1 MNRHALPNLLLP
13 ALLLPALLLTLS
25 LPAKAAGPYFH
36 LEIRSA
42 PEGRSH
48 GDGQDRVS
56 IDVPV
61 SFVQALVAL
70 VPDGIHSTGKIRI
83 DEREISPA
91 QLRRIWREVRKLPEA
106 KIATFEDREGRLE
119 VSKQG
124 GHLVF
129 RATDPHEPRG
139 GQAVV
144 RIPAPVVDA
153 LLSGAPG
160 ELDFSAAIDAL
171 AKTGRGELVAVS
183 EDRDT
188 VRIWVDDREG
198 R

>member
-1 MNRHALPNLLLP
+1 MKRHVLSLILLP
-13 ALLLPALLLTLS
+13 ALLVALS
-25 LPAKAAGPYFH
+25 LPAAAAGPYFH
-36 LEIRSA
+36 LDIQSGS
-42 PEGRSH
+42 EGHAARQH
-48 GDGQDRVS
+48 GDGSGHVS

-61 SFVQALVAL
+61 SFVQALAAL
-70 VPDGIHSTGKIRI
+70 IPDGIHSGSRI
-83 DEREISPA
+83 VIDDHEIPPA
-91 QLRRIWREVRKLPEA
+91 QLRKIWREVRNLPEA
-106 KIATFEDREGRLE
+106 KIATFEDHEGRLS
-119 VSKQG
+119 VSKAG

-129 RATDPHEPRG
+129 RASHPGDGNGE
-139 GQAVV
+139 AVV

-153 LLSGAPG
+153 LLSGDPG

-171 AKTGRGELVAVS
+171 ARNGRGELVAVT

>member
-1 MNRHALPNLLLP
+1 M
-13 ALLLPALLLTLS
+13 S
-25 LPAKAAGPYFH
+25 KA
-36 LEIRSA
+36 
-42 PEGRSH
+42 
-48 GDGQDRVS
+48 
-56 IDVPV
+56 
-61 SFVQALVAL
+61 
-70 VPDGIHSTGKIRI
+70 
-83 DEREISPA
+83 
-91 QLRRIWREVRKLPEA
+91 
-106 KIATFEDREGRLE
+106 
-119 VSKQG
+119 G

-129 RATDPHEPRG
+129 RATDPHDGNGE
-139 GQAVV
+139 AVV
-144 RIPAPVVDA
+144 RIPAAVVDA

>member
-1 MNRHALPNLLLP
+1 MNRQALRT
-13 ALLLPALLLTLS
+13 LLLPALLLTLS

-48 GDGQDRVS
+48 GGDGPDRVS

-61 SFVQALVAL
+61 SFVQALAAL
-70 VPDGIHSTGKIRI
+70 VPDGIRSTGKIRI
-83 DEREISPA
+83 DEREVSPA

-119 VSKQG
+119 VSKQR
-124 GHLVF
+124 GHLTF
-129 RATDPHEPRG
+129 RATDPNDATG